1 MSLTG
6 QIQNEL
12 PWTYIKIC
20 LWRIGEKGYI
30 RLLVVG
36 CRQHL
41 LLCQRGKSVLV
52 RTVNGN
58 LDIHHIAMDLQG
70 SLLTCT
76 RQACLYIDPHLCA
89 GHLMLAIDKSLQGMG
104 QKIADHSL

>member
-6 QIQNEL
+6 QVQNEL

-20 LWRIGEKGYI
+20 LWGIGEKGYI

-41 LLCQRGKSVLV
+41 LLCQRDKSVFLG
-52 RTVNGN
+52 TVNGN
-58 LDIHHIAMDLQG
+58 LDIHHITMDLQG

-76 RQACLYIDPHLCA
+76 RLACLYIDPNLCA
-89 GHLMLAIDKSLQGMG
+89 GHLMLTVGKSLQGMG
-104 QKIADHSL
+104 QKITDHSL

>member
-6 QIQNEL
+6 QVQNEL

-20 LWRIGEKGYI
+20 LWGIGEKGYI

-41 LLCQRGKSVLV
+41 LLCQRDKSVFLG
-52 RTVNGN
+52 TVNGN
-58 LDIHHIAMDLQG
+58 LDIHHIAVDLQG
-70 SLLTCT
+70 SLLTCA
-76 RQACLYIDPHLCA
+76 RLACLYIDPHLCA
-89 GHLMLAIDKSLQGMG
+89 GHLMLAIGKSLQGMG